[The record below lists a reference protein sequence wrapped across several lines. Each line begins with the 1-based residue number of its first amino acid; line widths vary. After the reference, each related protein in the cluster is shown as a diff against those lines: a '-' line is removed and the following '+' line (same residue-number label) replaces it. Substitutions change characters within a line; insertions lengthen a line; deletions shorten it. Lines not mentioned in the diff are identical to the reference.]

1 MNFDSHARWEAY
13 FARKRVQQ
21 KQWTQTKAPP
31 NGDLQ
36 FLKNVKIAAIL
47 TFHL

>member
-13 FARKRVQQ
+13 FARKSVQQ
-21 KQWTQTKAPP
+21 KWWKHTNAPP

>member
-1 MNFDSHARWEAY
+1 MNSDFHARWEAY
-13 FARKRVQQ
+13 FARKSEQE
-21 KQWTQTKAPP
+21 KWWTLTKAPP

-36 FLKNVKIAAIL
+36 FLKNVNIAAIL